1 MTSLFVILAFTRWSW
16 FAIRLPLRVLRDHVY
31 CMVRDQ
37 KYLIGKKLRS
47 IPPKHA
53 DESSEEA
60 LLNS

>member
-1 MTSLFVILAFTRWSW
+1 MSC
-16 FAIRLPLRVLRDHVY
+16 VLQGGSSVSGVVVLY